1 MIVVC
6 FVALMQVTH
15 LSPVHIQSIARGSS
29 YLILRIAEKQVG
41 EQDME
46 IISNSDSS
54 HEFLINQVCTFRFDD
69 K

>member
-6 FVALMQVTH
+6 FVALMQVIH
-15 LSPVHIQSIARGSS
+15 LSPIHIQSIARGSS

-46 IISNSDSS
+46 IIANSDSS
-54 HEFLINQVCTFRFDD
+54 REFLINQACPFRFDN